1 MKSSHY
7 DPSDNWPWH
16 CYKCGYDLCGNC
28 IGVTPGI
35 ETDAENDVKKLVSPH
50 FLSGLLSLENF
61 VQILDETPNDI
72 SVIAA
77 QRVMPSLLDLVKESY
92 VAFCL
97 AESALHQINKRMDKT
112 LQIVVVEEKNA
123 NDSLMQTKETLAI
136 LERKVEVL
144 EEERDEL
151 SDQLS
156 KLDLN
161 LQRDKESLRQRREQL
176 EQAERDRNNGTTL
189 GAVLGAVFGGPL
201 GALAGHAIA
210 DRVHST
216 DVSNAEQAVSQA
228 SSQVRNT
235 QRRLAAKKTELCEL
249 TNKKDKQQIYKR
261 WNCQE
266 LELLKTRKEDIK
278 ESQRRLAKLNESI
291 KNCTQFVDTTT
302 TRAKMMADE
311 AKGELPD
318 IEVMIPPLK
327 AIAGDVAET
336 SLSNSRLLSGQVDM
350 EGIGNKI
357 KMITS
362 QRLKSI
368 TSDDGDQWA

>member
-1 MKSSHY
+1 MKLSGTTGDPKMSHA
-7 DPSDNWPWH
+7 
-16 CYKCGYDLCGNC
+16 GY
-28 IGVTPGI
+28 
-35 ETDAENDVKKLVSPH
+35 DAENEVKELVSPH
-50 FLSGLLSLENF
+50 FLSGLLSLEGF
-61 VQILDETPNDI
+61 VQILDETPNDV

-77 QRVMPSLLDLVKESY
+77 QRMMPSLLDLVNKFHE
-92 VAFCL
+92 AFCL
-97 AESALHQINKRMDKT
+97 AADAIHKISDRMDKN

-123 NDSLMQTKETLAI
+123 NDSLRQTEESLAK
-136 LERKVEVL
+136 LESKVKVL
-144 EEERDEL
+144 EEERCKL

-161 LQRDKESLRQRREQL
+161 LKREEESLRRRWKQL
-176 EQAERDRNNGTTL
+176 EQAERERKKGTIL
-189 GAVLGAVFGGPL
+189 AAVLGLVFDEPLVASAGG
-201 GALAGHAIA
+201 AIA
-210 DRVHST
+210 DLVYST
-216 DVSNAEQAVSQA
+216 EVSNAEQAVSEA

-235 QRRLAAKKTELCEL
+235 QGRFAAKETELCEL
-249 TNKKDKQQIYKR
+249 TNEQGKQEISKR
-261 WNCQE
+261 WKCQE

-291 KNCTQFVDTTT
+291 KNCTLFVDTTT

-327 AIAGDVAET
+327 AIAGDVAEA
-336 SLSNSRLLSGQVDM
+336 SLSNSRLLSGDVDM
-350 EGIGNKI
+350 KEIGTKI

-368 TSDDGDQWA
+368 TSNDVDQWA